1 MKREKWEI
9 VMVLGKPY
17 CLDILEALFEGPKR
31 FTDLGKAC
39 PIEKTRVKRL
49 KELKAEGLVEVI
61 VKEKGKRDFMHYKIT
76 EKGED
81 VLRKAKEF

>member
-1 MKREKWEI
+1 MKSDKWFL
-9 VMVLGKPY
+9 VMVIGKPY
-17 CLDILEALFEGPKR
+17 CLDILESLFESPKR
-31 FTDLGKAC
+31 FSDLGAAC
-39 PIEKTRVKRL
+39 GIEKTRVKRL

-76 EKGED
+76 EKGES